1 MNNDRMNKFELTEY
15 IAEIYSTDPD
25 HPWASDPDYAVF
37 RHAGNRKW
45 FALIMDIPGARL
57 NLDCGTIS
65 IVNLKN
71 DPVMSG
77 SLRTEL
83 GIFPAYHMNK
93 ESWISVALDG
103 SVPDDKLRMLL
114 DISFEL
120 TKPKIRKRN

>member
-25 HPWASDPDYAVF
+25 HPWAS
-37 RHAGNRKW
+37 
-45 FALIMDIPGARL
+45 
-57 NLDCGTIS
+57 
-65 IVNLKN
+65 
-71 DPVMSG
+71 G
-77 SLRTEL
+77 SLRTEP

-120 TKPKIRKRN
+120 TKPKISKRN